1 MAITKDKQVV
11 LKGTRDIMTGL
22 WRVPLQSLD
31 RPANQSNNLNQVN
44 GKEGAI
50 KYLHASEFI
59 PVQGTWARAV
69 NRGYFNTWPG
79 ITSKYI
85 NRMPKAESTTKGH
98 LAHQKNTCSTTTNK
112 SSGE

>member
-1 MAITKDKQVV
+1 
-11 LKGTRDIMTGL
+11 MTGL

-44 GKEGAI
+44 GKESAI

-59 PVQGTWARAV
+59 PVQGTWARSV

-85 NRMPKAESTTKGH
+85 NRMPKAESTIKVH
-98 LAHQKNTCSTTTNK
+98 LAQSMKIPVQKKQQEQWIITDSHRSITRTR
-112 SSGE
+112 